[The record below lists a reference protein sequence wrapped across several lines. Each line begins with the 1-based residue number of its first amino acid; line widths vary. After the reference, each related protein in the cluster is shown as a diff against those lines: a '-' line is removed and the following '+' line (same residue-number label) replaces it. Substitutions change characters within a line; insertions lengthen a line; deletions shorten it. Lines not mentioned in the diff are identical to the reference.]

1 MYVFDQVIVTFS
13 QGVLWS
19 NLGTFFPTPGLWPEA
34 KRAALTQQ
42 RMGAFCLLCVLL
54 WRRKRCRL

>member
-42 RMGAFCLLCVLL
+42 RMGAF
-54 WRRKRCRL
+54 